1 MIQDQIKNDLKEAMK
16 AKDETR
22 LLVVRQIMS
31 SSTNELVSEG
41 KTPQDEVSDDMAL
54 RVIKRLAKQ
63 RKDSIEQFKNGG
75 REDLAQKE
83 EAELTILEAYLPEA
97 MGEDELKK
105 IVLAKKDEMG
115 VNDKSKMGMLIG
127 AVMKEVGDRADGT
140 TVKKIIEESF

>member
-31 SSTNELVSEG
+31 SFTNELVSEG

-83 EAELTILEAYLPEA
+83 EAELSILETYLPEA
-97 MGEDELKK
+97 MGEEELKK

-127 AVMKEVGDRADGT
+127 AVMKDVGDRADGT
-140 TVKKIIEESF
+140 MVKKIIEESF

>member
-31 SSTNELVSEG
+31 SFTNELVSEG

-97 MGEDELKK
+97 IGEDELKK

-140 TVKKIIEESF
+140 MVKKIIEESF